1 MHGHGKEQTNGVI
14 TYDELTHSKT
24 LPFAGNINI
33 IQSSEIYDEKAT
45 IPSVKCSKNEPKIHC

>member
-33 IQSSEIYDEKAT
+33 IQSSENDDEKQQY
-45 IPSVKCSKNEPKIHC
+45 PL